1 MIYRPP
7 EDVTPDGEQFP
18 SQRCVFAG
26 PSHVLGIRSGEQFLW
41 LKEVRHVSLLN
52 VVGDPAAGGQGN
64 HHLPPMLQL
73 ANSIEG
79 RELMNRV
86 HHGTDSPYL

>member
-1 MIYRPP
+1 LAQGG
-7 EDVTPDGEQFP
+7 TP
-18 SQRCVFAG
+18 
-26 PSHVLGIRSGEQFLW
+26 
-41 LKEVRHVSLLN
+41 VSLLN
-52 VVGDPAAGGQGN
+52 VVGDPAAVGQGN

-79 RELMNRV
+79 RGLMNHV